1 MFNHGKSTKILSL
14 QVDLLKSALEI
25 NHKVSNPMLRKG
37 VDKSDHS
44 LSKLHA
50 DSAPKLYNHH
60 STKNIAMPALI
71 GIVDELSV
79 VEVSCVCFQITNS
92 LTKIKFL

>member
-1 MFNHGKSTKILSL
+1 MNYQSIFNHDKLTKNSFL

-37 VDKSDHS
+37 GDKSDHS

-71 GIVDELSV
+71 GVVDELSV
-79 VEVSCVCFQITNS
+79 VEVSSVCFQIT
-92 LTKIKFL
+92 KF